1 MKNNY
6 RKFSILIFATFLL
19 ASCFNSN
26 KPTSSSTSQED
37 SSSTPSSTEGDPSEE
52 SEGSGGG
59 EIVFPIEDGGE
70 EEQEEEHDVSYSIHT
85 DVQLEYLNS
94 KNYSILPT
102 NIFGKA
108 ENSKPKPIVIEA
120 LSDGNDLSTASDF
133 QLKLSKNMPEGMHVF
148 LIPKP

>member
-6 RKFSILIFATFLL
+6 RKLSLLIFATLLL
-19 ASCFNSN
+19 ASCGSSN

-37 SSSTPSSTEGDPSEE
+37 SSSMSSTTGEDS
-52 SEGSGGG
+52 SEGSEGSEGG
-59 EIVFPIEDGGE
+59 EIVFPIEDEGE

-102 NIFGKA
+102 NIIGKA
-108 ENSKPKPIVIEA
+108 EKIRRRKYI
-120 LSDGNDLSTASDF
+120 F
-133 QLKLSKNMPEGMHVF
+133 KRKNQRSQ
-148 LIPKP
+148 KQK